1 MWKRWPTQVWCMEQ
15 DTPAGALGQHGGMG
29 WGGRWEGGSA
39 WGTLVHP
46 WLLRV
51 RVSEISQRG
60 KDKYCIRR
68 ADFRH
73 TNHQNVE
80 IMWGDDTLINF
91 IIITYIDMPH
101 YHVVHLK
108 YIYIFTYIYLI
119 NRIIQKFLS
128 LYNKDNKWE
137 EGRDG
142 GRDRGKRK
150 LKIIIIISTKSTH
163 TKKPVH
169 KKGIY
174 KWFIKTWNE
183 LQRYQ

>member
-1 MWKRWPTQVWCMEQ
+1 
-15 DTPAGALGQHGGMG
+15 
-29 WGGRWEGGSA
+29 
-39 WGTLVHP
+39 
-46 WLLRV
+46 
-51 RVSEISQRG
+51 
-60 KDKYCIRR
+60 
-68 ADFRH
+68 
-73 TNHQNVE
+73 
-80 IMWGDDTLINF
+80 
-91 IIITYIDMPH
+91 MPH

-150 LKIIIIISTKSTH
+150 LKIIIIISTNSTH
-163 TKKPVH
+163 TKKPVL

-174 KWFIKTWNE
+174 KWFIKT
-183 LQRYQ
+183 

>member
-1 MWKRWPTQVWCMEQ
+1 
-15 DTPAGALGQHGGMG
+15 
-29 WGGRWEGGSA
+29 
-39 WGTLVHP
+39 
-46 WLLRV
+46 
-51 RVSEISQRG
+51 
-60 KDKYCIRR
+60 
-68 ADFRH
+68 
-73 TNHQNVE
+73 
-80 IMWGDDTLINF
+80 
-91 IIITYIDMPH
+91 MPH

-174 KWFIKTWNE
+174 KWFIKT
-183 LQRYQ
+183 